1 MPTLIQKPQ
10 LYPTSGSLAENM
22 NLSYQELAD
31 QLSGAEGA
39 AYSYVVKSVYM
50 DDSGQHFE
58 QYGSAPN
65 FQGGRLTLCTCK
77 HQMRTNLGCLEWP
90 GTWVAGFTSRRI
102 HDGRHWL
109 FYLTR
114 VQKAYESHAGLWD
127 SLPAGAREKKSTEV
141 WILAINIE
149 PLWPNGMSHWD
160 IHQKYRVWWDYKEH
174 SVRPLYIAFRVGGVL
189 DSVCRVSRVEHAIPI
204 VDVVPE
210 MQNIKKPWPKLP
222 ATIWHFGPPVPLAKP
237 LRTGAGMYNRRVRC
251 DLDLLLTC
259 ETVQEIEEAMG
270 KRRDQPEE

>member
-22 NLSYQELAD
+22 NLNYQELAD

-77 HQMRTNLGCLEWP
+77 HQMRTSLDCSEWP

-102 HDGRHWL
+102 HDSRNWL
-109 FYLTR
+109 LYLTR
-114 VQKAYESHAGLWD
+114 VRRAYESHAELWN
-127 SLPAGAREKKSTEV
+127 SLPAGIREKKSAKENFLGDVFAPRGKVAGDGRFDPRRYYAPSRHSHRRNSCDNGWHNDIDYWCSDRYGRPSLLVGDPHLTFL
-141 WILAINIE
+141 WDE
-149 PLWPNGMSHWD
+149 PL
-160 IHQKYRVWWDYKEH
+160 
-174 SVRPLYIAFRVGGVL
+174 IAFDKKHCRNFKTWDSLARLLRHLRGV
-189 DSVCRVSRVEHAIPI
+189 AP
-204 VDVVPE
+204 
-210 MQNIKKPWPKLP
+210 
-222 ATIWHFGPPVPLAKP
+222 
-237 LRTGAGMYNRRVRC
+237 
-251 DLDLLLTC
+251 
-259 ETVQEIEEAMG
+259 
-270 KRRDQPEE
+270 